1 MIKDYYSILGIANNA
16 TKAEIRKAYRRLAKM
31 YHPDVNKAK
40 DAHDRFIEITEAYE
54 ILINQSY
61 RFYKQTVETATTT
74 KEWRE
79 SEYKKNEEYE
89 KFRQEAREKAQR
101 QAKMRYEEFHK
112 QNEAFQKSG
121 FNDLL
126 LLFKILTR
134 ILAIFIFLLL
144 FILPVY
150 AAFFF
155 DWTGIFI
162 LFITW
167 PFAGIIGW
175 NIYDNRKS
183 YFLPGKFYY
192 GPIEIKRLFV
202 ETSTTDK
209 VCYFCKSK
217 LANSKPL
224 KLELLKLKDI
234 KLRIDGFRQYR
245 ANYINDKVTIL
256 VPRSRKAFIIHSINS
271 LLKVVSILAGVIF
284 LDISSY
290 LWRIIIGFLIGSIVS
305 ELLLVFSRTKSSVS
319 FLYDFNLLIRV
330 CLWLFLIIKFSTYS
344 LYPFNIR
351 TSEFIYFL
359 VTSIIIFD
367 CILMQLINLMLGK
380 YSSKP
385 IVRQYSEA
393 DKLINSGYKVY
404 NDMPVFSIIY
414 PFFKWIFG

>member
-134 ILAIFIFLLL
+134 ILAVFIFLFL
-144 FILPVY
+144 FFLPVY

-192 GPIEIKRLFV
+192 GPNEIKKLFV
-202 ETSTTDK
+202 ETTVTDK
-209 VCYFCKSK
+209 LCYYCKSK

-234 KLRIDGFRQYR
+234 KLSVDGIRQYR

-256 VPRSRKAFIIHSINS
+256 IPRSRKAFIIHSLN
-271 LLKVVSILAGVIF
+271 SILKIIAVLTSVIF

-290 LWRIIIGFLIGSIVS
+290 LWRIFIGMVLGGLAGEIILFIN
-305 ELLLVFSRTKSSVS
+305 RTKSNVS
-319 FLYDFNLLIRV
+319 FLYDYNFIFRIV
-330 CLWLFLIIKFSTYS
+330 IWTFLIVKLSTFSFN
-344 LYPFNIR
+344 PFNIR
-351 TSEFIYFL
+351 TSEFIYFM
-359 VTSIIIFD
+359 VIIIIFFD
-367 CILMQLINLMLGK
+367 CILMQVINILLGK
-380 YSSKP
+380 YSIKP
-385 IVRQYSEA
+385 IFRQYIEI
-393 DKLINSGYKVY
+393 DEHLNSGFKVY

-414 PFFKWIFG
+414 PLFKWIFG